1 MCKVTLHETPAS
13 DSRSTGNSCWLH
25 HHLVELSVCRALATV
40 GAPRRDRRLLRCR
53 LTATSCPMARLAA
66 RRTLGRARVTRLD
79 ALGLRNSC
87 LRRLFSSHDASEHLT
102 QLRAAKGKYLEGPCS
117 LGRSRRVSGRLS
129 ALRIRMTI
137 TYSPHPPLKVC
148 LHQISRATNNYHK
161 HHGVENDNA
170 NTGGTVERDGGRASR
185 HCRAR

>member
-1 MCKVTLHETPAS
+1 MASSHLRWSRRRRQEPPDPCQKEQRAAPPSNSSSAPPKPAPKAAS
-13 DSRSTGNSCWLH
+13 I
-25 HHLVELSVCRALATV
+25 
-40 GAPRRDRRLLRCR
+40 RRKEQ
-53 LTATSCPMARLAA
+53 RLALKA
-66 RRTLGRARVTRLD
+66 D
-79 ALGLRNSC
+79 AP
-87 LRRLFSSHDASEHLT
+87 EHLT

-117 LGRSRRVSGRLS
+117 LGRARRVSGRLS

-137 TYSPHPPLKVC
+137 TYSPHPPLEVC

>member
-1 MCKVTLHETPAS
+1 MLISSSHQQTV
-13 DSRSTGNSCWLH
+13 R
-25 HHLVELSVCRALATV
+25 RAVAAV
-40 GAPRRDRRLLRCR
+40 GAPRRDGRLLRGR

-79 ALGLRNSC
+79 ALGLQNSYV
-87 LRRLFSSHDASEHLT
+87 RRPFSSHSASEHLT

-117 LGRSRRVSGRLS
+117 LGRARRVSGRLS

-137 TYSPHPPLKVC
+137 TYSPHPPLEVC